1 MDTCEAIPVILLI
14 ALGVLVLVILIRT
27 LLFTPK
33 KKKESVIEDIAV
45 NKNKIVEDMVSMI
58 KLKTISHID
67 DSLTDYSE
75 FEKFKVLL
83 QERFPLIHSTA
94 EKVAIGKTGLLYKI
108 TGKSCAKPS
117 VCMSHYDVVPVEEEG
132 WTKPAFDGIIEN
144 DVIWGRG
151 TLDTKGTLCAVME
164 ATEQLLGDGW
174 IPENDFYLSF
184 SGQEEVS
191 GQDCPDIVAYLEKT
205 GVVPAIVLDEGGA
218 VVEGIFPGVTKECAV
233 IGIGE
238 KGGLNVDCTIQSSG
252 GHSSAPPANQIV
264 NQLAK
269 ALVKLEKKPFKRQLT
284 KPVKEMFDTV
294 GRESTFL
301 FRMIFA
307 NLWIFMPLLD
317 SICKKSGGE
326 LNALMR
332 TTIAVT
338 KMNGSKAYNVL
349 PPNATIGLNAR
360 LLGRD
365 TVDVAIETIKKTIK
379 NDNIVLNDA
388 GGWNPSI
395 DSDTSCE
402 AWSKLTTAV
411 SQTWPAAIVSPYL
424 MLACSDSRHYCKITD
439 RVYRFSTMKLS
450 KEERGMIHGHDE
462 RIPIETLV
470 KSVQFYIRFLKM
482 L

>member
-1 MDTCEAIPVILLI
+1 MDTFEAIPVILLI
-14 ALGVLVLVILIRT
+14 VLVVIILIRT
-27 LLFTPK
+27 LTFRHK
-33 KKKESVIEDIAV
+33 KKKEIIIENIAV
-45 NKNKIVEDMVSMI
+45 NKDKIVDDMVSMI

-75 FEKFKVLL
+75 FEKFKKLL

-94 EKVAIGKTGLLYKI
+94 EKVEIGKTGLLYKI
-108 TGKSCAKPS
+108 TGKSNEKPS

-164 ATEQLLGDGW
+164 ATEQLLSENW

-191 GQDCPDIVAYLEKT
+191 GQDCPDIVDYLEKN
-205 GVVPAIVLDEGGA
+205 GVIPAIVLDEGGA

-238 KGGLNVDCTIQSSG
+238 KGGLNLDCTIQSKG

-264 NQLAK
+264 NQLAN

-317 SICKKSGGE
+317 MICKKSGGE

-332 TTIAVT
+332 TTVAVT

-349 PPNATIGLNAR
+349 PPNATVGLNAR
-360 LLGRD
+360 LLGSD

-379 NDNIVLNDA
+379 NDNIVLSDA

-395 DSDTSCE
+395 DSDTSCQE
-402 AWSKLTTAV
+402 WYKLTTAIA
-411 SQTWPAAIVSPYL
+411 QTWPEAIVSPYL

-462 RIPIETLV
+462 RIPIATLV
-470 KSVQFYIRFLKM
+470 KSVQFYIRLLKM